1 MDGVETISSPLH
13 YSLHKMTGGGA
24 KRKATAA
31 NAGSGLT
38 KVDLSD
44 EQKTD
49 IREAFNLFDSE
60 AAGVIDTKDL
70 KV

>member
-1 MDGVETISSPLH
+1 
-13 YSLHKMTGGGA
+13 MTGGGA